1 MLDFL
6 GCLGNQKSLAEI
18 MGSSQKS
25 LAEII
30 GSSQLSRL
38 HLIMGG
44 ESYGLNATPS

>member
-1 MLDFL
+1 MDNTK
-6 GCLGNQKSLAEI
+6 GNQKSLAEI